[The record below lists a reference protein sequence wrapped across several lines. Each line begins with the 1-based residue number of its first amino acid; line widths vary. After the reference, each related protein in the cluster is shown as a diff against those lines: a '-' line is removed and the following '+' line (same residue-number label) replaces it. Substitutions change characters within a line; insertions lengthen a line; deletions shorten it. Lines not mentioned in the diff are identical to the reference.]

1 MFKNKVVGV
10 AGLPRSGKDSLAE
23 YFVGQGYCAI
33 GLGEIIRAES
43 RLRHADK
50 PDPISV
56 KNMSETASW
65 LRMKHGADYALNRAL
80 QEFNEI
86 KDKKDCVGLLIVS
99 VRAPVEVD
107 FILAHGGELIWVE
120 ASDEVRYERNMSAL
134 RHGEKHDL
142 DLDTFLKHESVQ
154 WKPRP
159 ELPIE
164 AQMNMT
170 YVKEKATI
178 VLENNGNDIKGFVDK
193 VRQVYDRV
201 TLAKKT
207 LKD

>member
-1 MFKNKVVGV
+1 MSASKIIGV

-23 YFVGQGYCAI
+23 YFAERGFCAI

-65 LRMKHGADYALNRAL
+65 LRMKHGADYALKKAL
-80 QEFNEI
+80 EEYEI
-86 KDKKDCVGLLIVS
+86 INKKKDYVGLMIVS
-99 VRAPVEVD
+99 VRAPIEVE
-107 FILAHGGELIWVE
+107 FILEHSGEIIWVE

-134 RHGEKHDL
+134 RSGERHDL
-142 DLDTFLKHESVQ
+142 DLETFLKHESVQ

-159 ELPIE
+159 ELPVD
-164 AQMNMT
+164 AQMNMA
-170 YVKEKATI
+170 YVKEKSTI
-178 VLENNGNDIKGFVDK
+178 TIENNGEKIEDFITEVKK
-193 VRQVYDRV
+193 IYDRISS
-201 TLAKKT
+201 
-207 LKD
+207 

>member
-1 MFKNKVVGV
+1 MLKSKVVGV

-23 YFVGQGYCAI
+23 YFAKQGYCAI

-65 LRMKHGADYALNRAL
+65 LRMKHGADYALNKAL

-86 KDKKDCVGLLIVS
+86 KDKQKYVGLMIIS

-107 FILAHGGELIWVE
+107 FILERGGELIWVE
-120 ASDEVRYERNMSAL
+120 ASDKVRYQRNMSAL
-134 RHGEKHDL
+134 RPGEKHDL
-142 DLDTFLKHESVQ
+142 DLETFLKHEAVQ
-154 WKPRP
+154 WRPRP
-159 ELPIE
+159 ELPKE
-164 AQMNMT
+164 AQMNMS
-170 YVKEKATI
+170 YVKENSTI
-178 VLENNGNDIKGFVDK
+178 VLENNGNDIDKFMDK
-193 VRQVYDRV
+193 VEGVYRRV
-201 TLAKKT
+201 NKLA
-207 LKD
+207 